1 MKFKLLYVL
10 LLSGLSACAQMPVN
24 QAADKTGESIEQDD
38 EGHQNLP
45 KQELTA
51 PILFDFLVG
60 ETALQRGNLDIAVNR
75 YIKLAKT
82 TRDPRLAKRATEISL
97 HAGNPIAAE
106 QAATMWIELEPDSP
120 DARQTIAALLVNLG
134 KLDAAK
140 PHLEKLLASQTDQVG
155 NAFMQLN
162 QLLSRN
168 PDRAATLRL
177 VQHLSRPYKDSP
189 EVHFAVSQAA
199 WFANQHQLAQDEMQ
213 RALELRPDW
222 EVAAV
227 HNGRILQRISAA
239 DAGNFYRDYLQKFPA
254 SNEVRI
260 AYTRSLIGD
269 NQLDQAREQVQW
281 LLDNNT
287 NDPEIT
293 LATGLLAAEMGDF
306 DTTESSFKKALDLG
320 YKDANAVHFHLG
332 QIYEETGRGDMAM
345 QSYQMVKSGSR
356 FLPAQ
361 IRYADLL
368 ATKGFLKEARMH
380 LQNLPAANDQQTA
393 HLILAEAQILRR
405 TKAHQEVFN
414 LLNDG
419 LKKLPDYPEL
429 LYDRALAADKLGKF
443 NILEEDL
450 RKLIQL
456 RPDNPHAYNALGYSY
471 ADRGKHLPEALNLIK
486 RALELSPE
494 DPYIMDSLGWV
505 YYRMG
510 NIAEGLN
517 YLNLAFAAKPDPEI
531 AAHLGEVLW
540 IQGAKEDAKNIWRA
554 ALEKDPDNDVLL
566 ETLKRLTKKKI
577 ID

>member
-281 LLDNNT
+281 LLNNNT

-356 FLPAQ
+356 FLPSQ

-368 ATKGFLKEARMH
+368 ATKGFLKEARAH

-471 ADRGKHLPEALNLIK
+471 ADRGKQLPEALNLIK